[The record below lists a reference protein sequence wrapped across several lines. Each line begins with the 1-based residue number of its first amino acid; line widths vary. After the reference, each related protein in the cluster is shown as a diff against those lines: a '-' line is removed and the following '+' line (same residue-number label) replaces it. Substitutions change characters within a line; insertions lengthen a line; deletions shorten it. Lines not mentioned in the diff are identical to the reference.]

1 MISSE
6 LVPRQ
11 IFVVPL
17 FKKTTATLKTHVLHA
32 KSLQVQ
38 YKVNTS
44 EIYINETGTNE
55 KDEGIN
61 SHIFLTEKGL
71 AENDVDVTAI
81 TMI

>member
-1 MISSE
+1 M
-6 LVPRQ
+6 
-11 IFVVPL
+11 
-17 FKKTTATLKTHVLHA
+17 
-32 KSLQVQ
+32 Q

>member
-6 LVPRQ
+6 LVPRS
-11 IFVVPL
+11 FL
-17 FKKTTATLKTHVLHA
+17 LSLYLKKTTATLKAHVYP
-32 KSLQVQ
+32 KSPQVQ

-44 EIYINETGTNE
+44 GIYINETRTNE

-71 AENDVDVTAI
+71 AGN
-81 TMI
+81 